1 MIIWR
6 LLMVAIAKL
15 VCTVVNKLDEAYLL
29 KMLSL
34 SWLSKRTGVFMLVDF
49 TCRFH
54 FFLVVSGG
62 CAFKVIAVLRSWDA
76 EACALTY
83 PFCVS
88 APYLV
93 DSLINAWI
101 NGMLMQML
109 DTELILRRNKFQ
121 AYYSNHLH
129 VIPFLQLWTWVQCC
143 LNKFRLTMTFAN
155 EFEYACHHWPHYKTK
170 VDGGRAVIYFNLLLY
185 SLGNAPLLPF
195 PTTPSTGQF
204 LIKCISCRS
213 MTKVCSPREVFP
225 TQLRQNNFCLKLD
238 KICLLASKI
247 LCSSAIYEALRRN
260 SRSLSLIFTR

>member
-1 MIIWR
+1 
-6 LLMVAIAKL
+6 
-15 VCTVVNKLDEAYLL
+15 
-29 KMLSL
+29 
-34 SWLSKRTGVFMLVDF
+34 MLVDF

-121 AYYSNHLH
+121 AYYANHLH
-129 VIPFLQLWTWVQCC
+129 VIPFLQL
-143 LNKFRLTMTFAN
+143 
-155 EFEYACHHWPHYKTK
+155 
-170 VDGGRAVIYFNLLLY
+170 
-185 SLGNAPLLPF
+185 
-195 PTTPSTGQF
+195 
-204 LIKCISCRS
+204 
-213 MTKVCSPREVFP
+213 
-225 TQLRQNNFCLKLD
+225 
-238 KICLLASKI
+238 
-247 LCSSAIYEALRRN
+247 
-260 SRSLSLIFTR
+260 